1 MPYASLA
8 FNESNPPMAKTLRYK
23 PKTDPLKSLLLDMA
37 KERSCESVL
46 SLIVSRLTR
55 TPQVALCR
63 IWLTQPICD
72 TCAEQDPGQTEC
84 LHLVA
89 SSGQSITDQKTWNDI
104 ANSNFRRF
112 PFGHRKVGEIAGS
125 AKPLEVADVSK
136 DNAWMA
142 DTDWAEAEG
151 VRGFGGQPLIYKDRV
166 LGVLAVFTRMP
177 LEDEWLIWLRM
188 IADHAA
194 AAIANSRAFEE
205 IEELRKQLELE
216 NTFLRQEITESQDFG
231 SIIGQSAVLNHMMQK
246 IELVA
251 PTDASVLI
259 LGESGTGK
267 ELVAR
272 EIHLRSV
279 RGDAP
284 LIKVNCASIPRE
296 LFESEFFGHTK
307 GAFTGAVR
315 DRAGRF
321 EAANNGTIFLDEV
334 GEIPLELQGK
344 LLRVLQE
351 GEFERVGEET
361 TRAVNIR
368 VVAAT
373 NRDLKAEVEAGRFRE
388 DLYFRLNVFPI
399 EVAPLRRRKD
409 DIPLLATHFIQASA
423 QRLGRP
429 TPKLSEAAL
438 GRLQSYSWPG
448 NIREL
453 QNVIERGVITSV
465 GETLRIDLV
474 SLTSPTTH
482 LMTGAE
488 PVANDGIM
496 TEDELVD
503 LQKKNLR
510 AALDRT
516 GWKIYGPGGTA
527 ELLGLRPTT
536 LASRIKKFDISRSA

>member
-1 MPYASLA
+1 MS
-8 FNESNPPMAKTLRYK
+8 KTLRYK
-23 PKTDPLKSLLLDMA
+23 PKLDPLKSLLLDMA
-37 KERSCESVL
+37 KGRSCESVL
-46 SLIVSRLTR
+46 SLIVDRLTR

-63 IWLTQPICD
+63 IWLTRPICEA
-72 TCAEQDPGQTEC
+72 CAEHDASQTQC

-89 SSGQSITDQKTWNDI
+89 SAGKSVTEGVTFDNIE
-104 ANSNFRRF
+104 NSSFRTF
-112 PFGHRKVGEIAGS
+112 AVGHRKVGEIA
-125 AKPLEVADVSK
+125 ATANPLEVKDVSA
-136 DNAWMA
+136 DNSWMA
-142 DTDWAEAEG
+142 RPEWAAAEG
-151 VRGFGGQPLIYKDRV
+151 IRGFGGQPLVYKGEV

-177 LEDEWLIWLRM
+177 LEEEWLIWLRM

-216 NTFLRQEITESQDFG
+216 NTFLRQEITESHDFG
-231 SIIGQSAVLNHMMQK
+231 GIVGESPALRQILQQ

-251 PTDASVLI
+251 PTDANVLV

-272 EIHLRSV
+272 EIHLRSA

-296 LFESEFFGHTK
+296 LFESEFFGHAK
-307 GAFTGAVR
+307 GAFTGAIR

-321 EAANNGTIFLDEV
+321 EAANKGTIFLDEV

-351 GEFERVGEET
+351 GEYEKVGEEK
-361 TRAVNIR
+361 TRTSDVR

-373 NRDLKAEVEAGRFRE
+373 NKDLKAEVEAGRFRE
-388 DLYFRLNVFPI
+388 DLFFRLNVFPV
-399 EVAPLRRRKD
+399 EVPPLRRRKE
-409 DIPLLATHFIQASA
+409 DIPLLAMHFIQSA
-423 QRLGRP
+423 AKRMGRP
-429 TPKLSEAAL
+429 VPKLSEAAL
-438 GRLQSYSWPG
+438 GRLKAYGWPG
-448 NIREL
+448 NVREL
-453 QNVIERGVITSV
+453 QNVIERGIITST
-465 GETLRIDLV
+465 GDTLRIDLV
-474 SLTSPTTH
+474 SLTTPVTH
-482 LMTGAE
+482 LISGAD

-496 TEDELVD
+496 TEDELVE
-503 LQKKNLR
+503 LQKKNLT
-510 AALDRT
+510 AALNRT

-536 LASRIKKFDISRSA
+536 LASRIKKFALKRSR

>member
-1 MPYASLA
+1 
-8 FNESNPPMAKTLRYK
+8 
-23 PKTDPLKSLLLDMA
+23 MA

-46 SLIVSRLTR
+46 PLIVSRLTR

-63 IWLTQPICD
+63 IWLSRPICGE
-72 TCAEQDPGQTEC
+72 CAEHDSDQTEC

-89 SSGQSITDQKTWNDI
+89 TAGKSIIDQQTWNDTLK
-104 ANSNFRRF
+104 SNFQRF
-112 PFGHRKVGEIAGS
+112 PYGHRKVGEIAATGQ
-125 AKPLEVADVSK
+125 PLEVADVSE
-136 DNAWMA
+136 DRAWMA
-142 DTDWAEAEG
+142 RPEWAEAEG
-151 VRGFGGQPLIYKDRV
+151 IRGFGGQPLIYKDQV

-177 LEDEWLIWLRM
+177 LEEEWLTWLRM

-194 AAIANSRAFEE
+194 AAISNSRAFEE
-205 IEELRKQLELE
+205 ILELREQLELE

-231 SIIGQSAVLNHMMQK
+231 SIIGQSPLLNHMMQQL
-246 IELVA
+246 ELVA
-251 PTDASVLI
+251 PTDANVLI
-259 LGESGTGK
+259 QGESGTGK

-272 EIHLRSV
+272 EIHLRSA
-279 RGDAP
+279 RGEAP

-315 DRAGRF
+315 ERAGRF
-321 EAANNGTIFLDEV
+321 EAANHGTIFLDEV

-351 GEFERVGEET
+351 GEFERVGEEK
-361 TRAVNIR
+361 TRAVDVRI
-368 VVAAT
+368 VAAT

-388 DLYFRLNVFPI
+388 DLYFGLNVFPI
-399 EVAPLRRRKD
+399 EVAPLRNRKE
-409 DIPLLATHFIQASA
+409 DISLLATHFIKTSA

-429 TPKLSEAAL
+429 TPKISEATL
-438 GRLQSYSWPG
+438 GRLSSYNWPG

-453 QNVIERGVITSV
+453 QNVIERGVITYV

-474 SLTSPTTH
+474 SLTTPTTH
-482 LMTGAE
+482 LVTGAD

-496 TEDELVD
+496 TEDALIE
-503 LQKKNLR
+503 LQKKNLT

-536 LASRIKKFDISRSA
+536 LASRIKKFNLSRT

>member
-1 MPYASLA
+1 MPKA
-8 FNESNPPMAKTLRYK
+8 LRYK
-23 PKTDPLKSLLLDMA
+23 PKLDPLKDLLLDMA
-37 KERSCESVL
+37 KERSCDSVL
-46 SLIVSRLTR
+46 RLIVERLTR

-63 IWLTQPICD
+63 IWLSRPVCEE
-72 TCAEQDPGQTEC
+72 CAEYDPSQTEC

-89 SSGQSITDQKTWNDI
+89 SSGRSTSEDRKSWDNVER
-104 ANSNFRRF
+104 SNFRRF
-112 PFGHRKVGEIAGS
+112 PMGYRKVGEIAATGN
-125 AKPLEVADVSK
+125 PLEVADVRE
-136 DNAWMA
+136 NNTWMA
-142 DTDWAEAEG
+142 KPEWADREG
-151 VRGFGGQPLIYKDRV
+151 IRGFGGQPLVYKGNV

-177 LEDEWLIWLRM
+177 LEEEWLTWLRM

-205 IEELRKQLELE
+205 IEQLREQLELE
-216 NTFLRQEITESQDFG
+216 NTFLRQEISESHDFG
-231 SIIGQSAVLNHMMQK
+231 AIIGQSPALRQTMQQ

-267 ELVAR
+267 ELLAR
-272 EIHLRSV
+272 EIHQRSA
-279 RGDAP
+279 RCESP
-284 LIKVNCASIPRE
+284 LIKVNCASIPHE
-296 LFESEFFGHTK
+296 LFESEFFGHVR

-334 GEIPLELQGK
+334 GEIPIELQGK

-351 GEFERVGEET
+351 GEFERVGEES
-361 TRAVNIR
+361 TRSVDVR

-388 DLYFRLNVFPI
+388 DLYFRLNVFPL
-399 EVAPLRRRKD
+399 EFAPLRDRKE
-409 DIPLLATHFIQASA
+409 DIPLLAAHFIQSAA

-429 TPKLSEAAL
+429 APKLSEAAL

-448 NIREL
+448 NVREL
-453 QNVIERGVITSV
+453 QNVIERGVITST
-465 GETLRIDLV
+465 GDTLRIDGFT
-474 SLTSPTTH
+474 LTTPTTH
-482 LMTGAE
+482 LVTGAE

-496 TEDELVD
+496 TEDELVEM
-503 LQKKNLR
+503 QKKNLK

-536 LASRIKKFDISRSA
+536 LASRIKKFGLTRSR